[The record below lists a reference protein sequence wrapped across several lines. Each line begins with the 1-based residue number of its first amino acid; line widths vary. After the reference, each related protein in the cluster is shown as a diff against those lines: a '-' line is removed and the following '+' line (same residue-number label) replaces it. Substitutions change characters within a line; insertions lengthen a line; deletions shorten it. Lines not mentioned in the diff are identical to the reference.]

1 MPVHLR
7 TWEAH
12 DATTAALLALE
23 PQRQERRRSECK
35 ECGSGPW
42 HMCECGGEHSQTR
55 ARFDLARFGERG
67 GDPPCPT
74 PRRFRTARFLIR
86 IHVAGPEPLSG
97 WVGCNFL
104 RTGQLGKKTGC
115 SHFVTLNFHLYR

>member
-7 TWEAH
+7 RWEAH
-12 DATTAALLALE
+12 EATNAALLAQE

-42 HMCECGGEHSQTR
+42 HMCECGGEHSHAR

-67 GDPPCPT
+67 GDPPALLRGVSVLRVSLFESTWRGLSRYPVGS
-74 PRRFRTARFLIR
+74 
-86 IHVAGPEPLSG
+86 VATSFEQA
-97 WVGCNFL
+97 N
-104 RTGQLGKKTGC
+104 LGKKPVAPALL
-115 SHFVTLNFHLYR
+115 H

>member
-12 DATTAALLALE
+12 DSTTAALLALE

-55 ARFDLARFGERG
+55 ARFDLEVSASEAATPLPYSAAFPYCAFPYSNPRG
-67 GDPPCPT
+67 G
-74 PRRFRTARFLIR
+74 A
-86 IHVAGPEPLSG
+86 
-97 WVGCNFL
+97 
-104 RTGQLGKKTGC
+104 
-115 SHFVTLNFHLYR
+115 

>member
-23 PQRQERRRSECK
+23 PQRQERRMSACK

-42 HMCECGGEHSQTR
+42 HMCECGGERSQTR
-55 ARFDLARFGERG
+55 ARLDLARFGERG
-67 GDPPCPT
+67 GDPLPYSAAFPYCASPYSN
-74 PRRFRTARFLIR
+74 PRGGA
-86 IHVAGPEPLSG
+86 
-97 WVGCNFL
+97 
-104 RTGQLGKKTGC
+104 
-115 SHFVTLNFHLYR
+115 

>member
-67 GDPPCPT
+67 GDPLALLRGVSVLRVSLFESTWRGLSRYPVGS
-74 PRRFRTARFLIR
+74 
-86 IHVAGPEPLSG
+86 VATSFEQA
-97 WVGCNFL
+97 N
-104 RTGQLGKKTGC
+104 LGKKPVAPALL
-115 SHFVTLNFHLYR
+115 H